1 MKVSISSSVIGGT
14 VSAPPSKSYT
24 HRAIVLAG
32 LARGKSTIHNP
43 LLGEDTLATLRAMK
57 MLGTM
62 ARQEGDELIIRGGRI
77 RPPSGEIDCA
87 NSGTTLRLL
96 AGVVSLLSAK
106 VTLTGDSSL
115 QQRPMR
121 PLLNA
126 LTELGV
132 TAKSSRGDGTAPF
145 TIQGPNQGRWAH
157 IKGDVSSQFISSLLI
172 CSALKELDTD
182 IIITTPLKS
191 RPYVELTRN
200 MMSRFGGQSWETK
213 NGYRVPGGQVYRPCN
228 FTIPG
233 DFSSAAF
240 PLVAGAL
247 AGKAT
252 VTGLDPEDPQADRK
266 IVDILKAF
274 GAAVQWSGDAVTAE
288 RGELVGGDI
297 DMGDCPDLFPI
308 TAVLATQA
316 RGTSRLSNAQH
327 LRHKESDRI
336 RATVNFL
343 RAMGAE
349 IEEAEDGCI
358 VQGPV
363 QLKGHKVDTMGDHR
377 ILMAATVAGLVAE
390 GNTTLSEGESN
401 AVSYPAFFADLRT
414 LGAKIEG
421 VK

>member
-1 MKVSISSSVIGGT
+1 MKVSISPSVIGGT

-145 TIQGPNQGRWAH
+145 TIQGPNQGEGH
-157 IKGDVSSQFISSLLI
+157 IKG
-172 CSALKELDTD
+172 
-182 IIITTPLKS
+182 
-191 RPYVELTRN
+191 
-200 MMSRFGGQSWETK
+200 M
-213 NGYRVPGGQVYRPCN
+213 
-228 FTIPG
+228 
-233 DFSSAAF
+233 
-240 PLVAGAL
+240 
-247 AGKAT
+247 
-252 VTGLDPEDPQADRK
+252 
-266 IVDILKAF
+266 
-274 GAAVQWSGDAVTAE
+274 
-288 RGELVGGDI
+288 
-297 DMGDCPDLFPI
+297 
-308 TAVLATQA
+308 
-316 RGTSRLSNAQH
+316 
-327 LRHKESDRI
+327 
-336 RATVNFL
+336 
-343 RAMGAE
+343 
-349 IEEAEDGCI
+349 
-358 VQGPV
+358 
-363 QLKGHKVDTMGDHR
+363 
-377 ILMAATVAGLVAE
+377 
-390 GNTTLSEGESN
+390 
-401 AVSYPAFFADLRT
+401 
-414 LGAKIEG
+414 
-421 VK
+421 